1 MTIEQRKEIFAKEVW
16 TILDIAIVFEYD
28 NLSPTGSYNAAA
40 AKMREIKRKG
50 FDRLHIE
57 GRLHI
62 QDYFDC
68 YKLPPYR
75 YVTYL
80 SNQLLDNKDEKD

>member
-1 MTIEQRKEIFAKEVW
+1 MTIEQRREIFAKEVW
-16 TILDIAIVFEYD
+16 TISDIAIVFEYD
-28 NLSPTGSYNAAA
+28 NLNPTSAYNAAA
-40 AKMREIKRKG
+40 AKMREIKRNG

-75 YVTYL
+75 YVAYL
-80 SNQLLDNKDEKD
+80 SNQLLDNKD

>member
-16 TILDIAIVFEYD
+16 TISDIAIVFEYD
-28 NLSPTGSYNAAA
+28 NLSPTGAYNAAA
-40 AKMREIKRKG
+40 TKMREIKRNG

-62 QDYFDC
+62 QDYFD
-68 YKLPPYR
+68 YYNLPPYR
-75 YVTYL
+75 YVDHL
-80 SNQLLDNKDEKD
+80 SNQLLDNKD